1 MWLLVHHAGD
11 AAMSTTAVLQGS
23 FGQHCY
29 VMEPDMLRPSHQLS
43 AVFVEVS
50 DSHVHTQRQAAQP
63 GACYDGQSALL
74 HPQVPDDLLSS

>member
-1 MWLLVHHAGD
+1 
-11 AAMSTTAVLQGS
+11 
-23 FGQHCY
+23 
-29 VMEPDMLRPSHQLS
+29 MLRPSHQLS

-63 GACYDGQSALL
+63 GAFYDGQSALL